1 VWADLIS
8 LSLGKSIMCDEPVTN
23 WLRQLEGRDEQAALQ
38 LWQQYYREVVELARA
53 RLAAT
58 SRRVVDEEDVAQSVM
73 RCLYEGAAMG
83 QYTEVV
89 NRQQLWQL
97 LATITIRKVIDKQ
110 RLLNQQKRGS
120 GMVRGDSA
128 LRRHAD
134 DDCGSGFDRLSGDHP
149 TPEVLAIAV
158 EEYQR
163 LMGRLDDDCLR
174 EIAQYR
180 LDGYKNEEI
189 GERLGLTSRS
199 IERKL
204 QRIRQIWAEE
214 SPQ

>member
-1 VWADLIS
+1 MS
-8 LSLGKSIMCDEPVTN
+8 SDESVTN
-23 WLRQLEGRDEQAALQ
+23 WLRQLEVGDQEAAGQ
-38 LWQQYYREVVELARA
+38 LWQRYHRELLTLARA
-53 RLAAT
+53 RLGPK

-73 RCLYEGAAMG
+73 RCLYEGAASG
-83 QYTEVV
+83 QYTDVV

-97 LATITIRKVIDKQ
+97 LATITIRKVVDKQ
-110 RLLNQQKRGS
+110 RMLNQQKRGS

-128 LRRHAD
+128 LQRNAD
-134 DDCGSGFDRLSGDHP
+134 IDGGAGFDRLSGDCP
-149 TPEVLAIAV
+149 TPEILAIAL

-163 LMGRLDDDCLR
+163 LMSLLDDDRQR

-189 GERLGLTSRS
+189 AEQLGLTCRS

-204 QRIRQIWAEE
+204 QRIRQIWAKEVPE
-214 SPQ
+214 